1 MATYIL
7 QGQGFVLLPGSPG
20 LSSALPRPAQPL
32 AAIAD
37 GFISEEHA
45 VRISKTSYP
54 VETGGSLV
62 DHAVVQPR
70 TLKLVGWVSDLLA
83 PEGRRGNASRGSD
96 AWLQLTRLV
105 ESREPFLA
113 VTMLGAYP
121 SMLITS
127 LKAPVDRTT
136 GRALRFEMELE
147 EVQFRAL
154 ERGQRP
160 PPVRIGPAE
169 DRPEEVNLGKLNA
182 VVVPVPTPVAV
193 MAINDLQEEPEEDS
207 PSFWGRIGGA
217 FKAVGRFSGIG
228 IGIGIR

>member
-1 MATYIL
+1 MATYVI
-7 QGQGFVLLPGSPG
+7 QGQDFVLLP
-20 LSSALPRPAQPL
+20 SALSRSVQPL

-37 GFISEEHA
+37 GFISEEHS
-45 VRISKTSYP
+45 VRLSKTSYP

-83 PEGRRGNASRGSD
+83 PEGKRGNPSRGID
-96 AWLQLTRLV
+96 AWLQLNRLV
-105 ESREPFLA
+105 ETREPFLA

-147 EVQFRAL
+147 EVQFRSL

-169 DRPEEVNLGKLNA
+169 DRSEEVDRSLVNA
-182 VVVPVPTPVAV
+182 PIVLPLAV
-193 MAINDLQEEPEEDS
+193 IEEINDLQEPEESEDG
-207 PSFWGRIGGA
+207 PSVGGRIAGA
-217 FKAVGRFSGIG
+217 FKAVGRFFGIG
-228 IGIGIR
+228 

>member
-1 MATYIL
+1 MAASVI
-7 QGQGFVLLPGSPG
+7 QGQGFVLFPGSHALP
-20 LSSALPRPAQPL
+20 SALFRSLQPL

-83 PEGRRGNASRGSD
+83 PEGRRGSPSRGSD
-96 AWLQLTRLV
+96 AWLQLNRLV

-169 DRPEEVNLGKLNA
+169 DRSEEDDRGRVNAPSIPPEH
-182 VVVPVPTPVAV
+182 VVRE
-193 MAINDLQEEPEEDS
+193 INGLQEPEESEDG
-207 PSFWGRIGGA
+207 PSIGDRIVGA
-217 FKAVGRFSGIG
+217 FKAVGRFFGID
-228 IGIGIR
+228 

>member
-1 MATYIL
+1 MAAGAI
-7 QGQGFVLLPGSPG
+7 QGPDFLLLHGSPA
-20 LSSALPRPAQPL
+20 LSSVLSRPTQPL

-37 GFISEEHA
+37 GFLSEEHA
-45 VRISKTSYP
+45 VRLSKTSYP

-62 DHAVVQPR
+62 DHAVIQPR
-70 TLKLVGWVSDLLA
+70 TLKLAGWVSDLLA
-83 PEGRRGNASRGSD
+83 PEGRRGSPSRGID
-96 AWLQLTRLV
+96 AWSQLTGLIK
-105 ESREPFLA
+105 SREPFLV
-113 VTMLGAYP
+113 VTLLGVYP

-169 DRPEEVNLGKLNA
+169 DRSEEVDGGLVNA
-182 VVVPVPTPVAV
+182 PSIPPEHVVVE
-193 MAINDLQEEPEEDS
+193 INDLQEPEESEDG
-207 PSFWGRIGGA
+207 PSIGGRIAGG
-217 FKAVGRFSGIG
+217 FKAIGRFFRIG
-228 IGIGIR
+228 

>member
-1 MATYIL
+1 MAAGVI
-7 QGQGFVLLPGSPG
+7 QGHEFLLFPGSHALP
-20 LSSALPRPAQPL
+20 SALFRRVQPL

-54 VETGGSLV
+54 VDTGGSLV
-62 DHAVVQPR
+62 DHAVIQPR
-70 TLKLVGWVSDLLA
+70 TLKLAGWVSDLLA
-83 PEGRRGNASRGSD
+83 PEGRRGNSSRGSD
-96 AWLQLTRLV
+96 AWLQLTGLI
-105 ESREPFLA
+105 ESREPFLV
-113 VTMLGAYP
+113 VTLLDVYP

-169 DRPEEVNLGKLNA
+169 DRPEEVDLGKTNA
-182 VVVPVPTPVAV
+182 VVVPVATV
-193 MAINDLQEEPEEDS
+193 MAINDLQEPEES
-207 PSFWGRIGGA
+207 EGGPSIGGRIVGGL
-217 FKAVGRFSGIG
+217 KAVGNFFGIG
-228 IGIGIR
+228 

>member
-7 QGQGFVLLPGSPG
+7 RGQGFVLLHGSPG
-20 LSSALPRPAQPL
+20 LSSAPFRSVQPL

-83 PEGRRGNASRGSD
+83 PEGRRGNPSRGSD

-113 VTMLGAYP
+113 VTMLDVYP

-136 GRALRFEMELE
+136 GRALRFEVELE

-169 DRPEEVNLGKLNA
+169 DRSEEDDRGLVNAPSIPSKA
-182 VVVPVPTPVAV
+182 VVVE
-193 MAINDLQEEPEEDS
+193 INDLQEPEESEDG
-207 PSFWGRIGGA
+207 PSIGGRIADA
-217 FKAVGRFSGIG
+217 FKAVGRFFGIG
-228 IGIGIR
+228 

>member
-1 MATYIL
+1 MAASVI
-7 QGQGFVLLPGSPG
+7 QSRDFLLLHGSPG
-20 LSSALPRPAQPL
+20 LSSVLSRSVQPL

-45 VRISKTSYP
+45 VRVSKTSYP

-83 PEGRRGNASRGSD
+83 PEGRRGSPSRGSD
-96 AWLQLTRLV
+96 AWLQLNRLV
-105 ESREPFLA
+105 ESREPFLV
-113 VTMLGAYP
+113 VTLLAFYP

-147 EVQFRAL
+147 EVQFRSL

-169 DRPEEVNLGKLNA
+169 DRSEEVDLGKLSV

-217 FKAVGRFSGIG
+217 FKSVGRFSGIG
-228 IGIGIR
+228 

>member
-1 MATYIL
+1 MAPSVIQSQDFLLFQAGTAS
-7 QGQGFVLLPGSPG
+7 LLP
-20 LSSALPRPAQPL
+20 
-32 AAIAD
+32 AIAD

-83 PEGRRGNASRGSD
+83 PEGRRGSLSRGSD
-96 AWLQLTRLV
+96 AWLQLNRLV
-105 ESREPFLA
+105 ESREPFLVVTLLA
-113 VTMLGAYP
+113 VYP

-169 DRPEEVNLGKLNA
+169 DRSEEDDLGKINA
-182 VVVPVPTPVAV
+182 AV
-193 MAINDLQEEPEEDS
+193 HNRQSIGSSWRVDAFKDRSEEEDRVNA
-207 PSFWGRIGGA
+207 PSITSIDRWLESRRFQGR
-217 FKAVGRFSGIG
+217 S
-228 IGIGIR
+228 

>member
-1 MATYIL
+1 MAAGVIHSRD
-7 QGQGFVLLPGSPG
+7 FLLLHGNPA
-20 LSSALPRPAQPL
+20 LSSSLSKSAQPL

-54 VETGGSLV
+54 IETGGSLV
-62 DHAVVQPR
+62 DHAVIQPR
-70 TLKLVGWVSDLLA
+70 TLKLAGWVSDLLA
-83 PEGRRGNASRGSD
+83 PEGRRGSPSRGID
-96 AWLQLTRLV
+96 AWLQLTRLI
-105 ESREPFLA
+105 ESREPFLV
-113 VTMLGAYP
+113 VTLLGVYP

-147 EVQFRAL
+147 EVQFRTL

-169 DRPEEVNLGKLNA
+169 DRSEEVDLGKTNA
-182 VVVPVPTPVAV
+182 VVVPVATV
-193 MAINDLQEEPEEDS
+193 MAINDLQEPEESEDG
-207 PSFWGRIGGA
+207 PSIGGRIVGGL
-217 FKAVGRFSGIG
+217 KAVGSFFGIG
-228 IGIGIR
+228 

>member
-1 MATYIL
+1 MAASVIL
-7 QGQGFVLLPGSPG
+7 GQNFLLLPGNPAL
-20 LSSALPRPAQPL
+20 LSSLPRYAQPL
-32 AAIAD
+32 ASIAD

-83 PEGRRGNASRGSD
+83 PEGRRGNPSRGSD

-105 ESREPFLA
+105 ESREPFL
-113 VTMLGAYP
+113 VFTMLGVYP

-169 DRPEEVNLGKLNA
+169 DRSEEVNRGKGNA
-182 VVVPVPTPVAV
+182 PSIPPEHVVRE
-193 MAINDLQEEPEEDS
+193 INVLQEPEESEDG
-207 PSFWGRIGGA
+207 PSIGDRIVDAGK
-217 FKAVGRFSGIG
+217 FVGRVFGIG
-228 IGIGIR
+228 

>member
-1 MATYIL
+1 MAASVI
-7 QGQGFVLLPGSPG
+7 QGQDFLALYGSQG
-20 LSSALPRPAQPL
+20 LSSSLSRPAPPL

-45 VRISKTSYP
+45 VRVSKTSYP

-62 DHAVVQPR
+62 DHAVVEPR
-70 TLKLVGWVSDLLA
+70 TLKLVGWVSDLLT
-83 PEGRRGNASRGSD
+83 PEGIRGSPSRGID
-96 AWLQLTRLV
+96 AWLQLTRLL
-105 ESREPFLA
+105 ESREPFQV
-113 VTMLGAYP
+113 VTLLDVYP

-169 DRPEEVNLGKLNA
+169 DRSEEIDRGRVSVSELGPLAKVFGN
-182 VVVPVPTPVAV
+182 
-193 MAINDLQEEPEEDS
+193 
-207 PSFWGRIGGA
+207 R
-217 FKAVGRFSGIG
+217 
-228 IGIGIR
+228 

>member
-1 MATYIL
+1 MAASVI
-7 QGQGFVLLPGSPG
+7 QSRDFVLFPGSRALP
-20 LSSALPRPAQPL
+20 SALFRSLQPL

-83 PEGRRGNASRGSD
+83 PEGRRGNPSRGSD
-96 AWLQLTRLV
+96 AWLQLNRLV
-105 ESREPFLA
+105 ESREPFLV
-113 VTMLGAYP
+113 VTLLDVYP
-121 SMLITS
+121 SMLTTS

-147 EVQFRAL
+147 EVQFRSL

-169 DRPEEVNLGKLNA
+169 DRSEEVDRGKSNA
-182 VVVPVPTPVAV
+182 PSIHPIHANPVVVG
-193 MAINDLQEEPEEDS
+193 INDLQEPEESEDG
-207 PSFWGRIGGA
+207 PSIGGRIAGV
-217 FKAVGRFSGIG
+217 FKSVGRFFGIG
-228 IGIGIR
+228 

>member
-1 MATYIL
+1 MAASVI
-7 QGQGFVLLPGSPG
+7 QGQDFLALYGSQG
-20 LSSALPRPAQPL
+20 LSSSLSRPALPL

-45 VRISKTSYP
+45 VRVSKTSYP

-62 DHAVVQPR
+62 DHAVVEPR

-83 PEGRRGNASRGSD
+83 PEGRRGSPSRGID
-96 AWLQLTRLV
+96 AWLQLTRLL
-105 ESREPFLA
+105 ESREPFLV
-113 VTMLGAYP
+113 VTLLDVYP

-169 DRPEEVNLGKLNA
+169 DRSEEVDGGLVNA
-182 VVVPVPTPVAV
+182 PSITS
-193 MAINDLQEEPEEDS
+193 IDRWLDSLRFQSRSEEDDRGLVS
-207 PSFWGRIGGA
+207 VSELGPLAKVFGNR
-217 FKAVGRFSGIG
+217 
-228 IGIGIR
+228 

>member
-1 MATYIL
+1 MAASVI
-7 QGQGFVLLPGSPG
+7 QSRDFLLMHGSPA
-20 LSSALPRPAQPL
+20 LSSVLSRSAQPL
-32 AAIAD
+32 AAIVD

-45 VRISKTSYP
+45 VRLSKTSYP

-83 PEGRRGNASRGSD
+83 PEGRRGSPSRGSD
-96 AWLQLTRLV
+96 AWLLLNRLI
-105 ESREPFLA
+105 ESRKPFLA
-113 VTMLGAYP
+113 VTLLDVYP

-169 DRPEEVNLGKLNA
+169 DRSEEADLGKIIA
-182 VVVPVPTPVAV
+182 VVVPVATV
-193 MAINDLQEEPEEDS
+193 MAINDLQEPEESEDG
-207 PSFWGRIGGA
+207 PSIGGRVVDA
-217 FKAVGRFSGIG
+217 FKAVGRFFGIG
-228 IGIGIR
+228 

>member
-1 MATYIL
+1 MAASVIQSQDFL
-7 QGQGFVLLPGSPG
+7 LLPGSPA
-20 LSSALPRPAQPL
+20 LSSARFRSAQPL

-83 PEGRRGNASRGSD
+83 PEGRRGNPSRGSD

-105 ESREPFLA
+105 ESREPFLV
-113 VTMLGAYP
+113 VTMLGVYP

-169 DRPEEVNLGKLNA
+169 DRSEEVDRGRDNA
-182 VVVPVPTPVAV
+182 PSIPPEHVVRE
-193 MAINDLQEEPEEDS
+193 INDLQEEPEESEDGTS
-207 PSFWGRIGGA
+207 IGGRIAGA
-217 FKAVGRFSGIG
+217 FKAVGRFFGIG
-228 IGIGIR
+228 

>member
-1 MATYIL
+1 MAAGVI
-7 QGQGFVLLPGSPG
+7 QSQDFLLLHGRPA
-20 LSSALPRPAQPL
+20 LSSALFRATQPL

-45 VRISKTSYP
+45 VRLSKTSYP

-62 DHAVVQPR
+62 DHAVIQPR
-70 TLKLVGWVSDLLA
+70 TLKLAGWVSDLLA
-83 PEGRRGNASRGSD
+83 PEGRRGNPSRGID
-96 AWLQLTRLV
+96 AWLQLTRLI
-105 ESREPFLA
+105 ESREPFLV
-113 VTMLGAYP
+113 VTLLGVYP

-147 EVQFRAL
+147 EVQFRSL

-169 DRPEEVNLGKLNA
+169 DRSEEVDLGKLNA
-182 VVVPVPTPVAV
+182 LVVPVPTPVATV
-193 MAINDLQEEPEEDS
+193 MAINDLQEEPKDG
-207 PSFWGRIGGA
+207 PSIGGRIFGA
-217 FKAVGRFSGIG
+217 FKAVGSFSGKFFG
-228 IGIGIR
+228 IG

>member
-1 MATYIL
+1 MAAGVI
-7 QGQGFVLLPGSPG
+7 QGPDFLLFPGSPA
-20 LSSALPRPAQPL
+20 LSSSLPRYVPPL

-62 DHAVVQPR
+62 DHAVIQPR

-83 PEGRRGNASRGSD
+83 PEGRRGSPSRGSD
-96 AWLQLTRLV
+96 AWLQLNRLV
-105 ESREPFLA
+105 ESREPFLV
-113 VTMLGAYP
+113 VTLLAFYP

-169 DRPEEVNLGKLNA
+169 DRPEEVDLGKLSV

-217 FKAVGRFSGIG
+217 FKSVGRFSGIG
-228 IGIGIR
+228 

>member
-1 MATYIL
+1 MAASVI
-7 QGQGFVLLPGSPG
+7 QGQGFVLFPGSPG
-20 LSSALPRPAQPL
+20 LSSVLSMSAQPL
-32 AAIAD
+32 ASIAD

-83 PEGRRGNASRGSD
+83 PEGRRGSPSRGSD
-96 AWLQLTRLV
+96 AWLQLNRLV

-113 VTMLGAYP
+113 VTLLGVYP

-169 DRPEEVNLGKLNA
+169 DRSEEVDGGLVKA
-182 VVVPVPTPVAV
+182 RSIPPEHVVRE
-193 MAINDLQEEPEEDS
+193 INGLQEPEESEDG
-207 PSFWGRIGGA
+207 PSIGDRIVGA
-217 FKAVGRFSGIG
+217 FKAVGRFFGIG
-228 IGIGIR
+228 

>member
-7 QGQGFVLLPGSPG
+7 QGQGFVLFPGSRA
-20 LSSALPRPAQPL
+20 LSSVLSRYAQPL
-32 AAIAD
+32 ASIAD

-70 TLKLVGWVSDLLA
+70 TLKLAGWVSDLLA
-83 PEGRRGNASRGSD
+83 PEGRRGNPSRGSD
-96 AWLQLTRLV
+96 AWLQLTRLI
-105 ESREPFLA
+105 ESREPFLV
-113 VTMLGAYP
+113 VTLLDVYP

-169 DRPEEVNLGKLNA
+169 DRSEEVEGGLVEAPSLHPLHAGP
-182 VVVPVPTPVAV
+182 VVRE
-193 MAINDLQEEPEEDS
+193 INDLQEPEDS
-207 PSFWGRIGGA
+207 EDGPSIGDRIAGV
-217 FKAVGRFSGIG
+217 FKSVGRFFRIG
-228 IGIGIR
+228 

>member
-1 MATYIL
+1 MAASVI
-7 QGQGFVLLPGSPG
+7 QGQDSLLLHGSPA
-20 LSSALPRPAQPL
+20 LLISLPRYAQPL
-32 AAIAD
+32 ASIAD

-45 VRISKTSYP
+45 VRLSKTSYP

-83 PEGRRGNASRGSD
+83 PEGRRGNPSRSID
-96 AWLQLTRLV
+96 AWLQLNRLV

-169 DRPEEVNLGKLNA
+169 DRSEEDDRGKLNA
-182 VVVPVPTPVAV
+182 PSIPSKPVVEE
-193 MAINDLQEEPEEDS
+193 INDLQEPEESEDG
-207 PSFWGRIGGA
+207 PSIGGRIVSA
-217 FKAVGRFSGIG
+217 FKSVGRFFGIG
-228 IGIGIR
+228 

>member
-1 MATYIL
+1 MAVSLI
-7 QGQGFVLLPGSPG
+7 QGQGFVLLPGNHALP
-20 LSSALPRPAQPL
+20 SALFRSLQPL

-83 PEGRRGNASRGSD
+83 PEGRRGSPTRGSD
-96 AWLQLTRLV
+96 AWLQITRLI
-105 ESREPFLA
+105 ESREPFLV
-113 VTMLGAYP
+113 VTLLAFYP

-169 DRPEEVNLGKLNA
+169 DRSEEDDLGKINA
-182 VVVPVPTPVAV
+182 PSITS
-193 MAINDLQEEPEEDS
+193 IDRWLESGRFQSRSEEDDRVNA
-207 PSFWGRIGGA
+207 PSITSIDRWLESR
-217 FKAVGRFSGIG
+217 RFQS
-228 IGIGIR
+228 RR

>member
-1 MATYIL
+1 MAAGVI
-7 QGQGFVLLPGSPG
+7 QGQGFVLLPGSH
-20 LSSALPRPAQPL
+20 ALPL

-62 DHAVVQPR
+62 DHAVVQPH

-83 PEGRRGNASRGSD
+83 PEGKRGTPSRGSD
-96 AWLQLTRLV
+96 AWLQLTRLI
-105 ESREPFLA
+105 ESREPFRV
-113 VTMLGAYP
+113 VTLLGVYS

-136 GRALRFEMELE
+136 GRALHFEMELE

-169 DRPEEVNLGKLNA
+169 DRSEEVDRDRVNA
-182 VVVPVPTPVAV
+182 PPITS
-193 MAINDLQEEPEEDS
+193 IDQWLERRRFQSRSEEVDRDRVNAPPITSIDQWLE
-207 PSFWGRIGGA
+207 RR
-217 FKAVGRFSGIG
+217 RFQS
-228 IGIGIR
+228 RS

>member
-1 MATYIL
+1 MAASVI
-7 QGQGFVLLPGSPG
+7 QGQGFVLFPGSRA
-20 LSSALPRPAQPL
+20 LSSALFRSPQPL
-32 AAIAD
+32 ASIAD

-83 PEGRRGNASRGSD
+83 PEGRRGSPSRGSD
-96 AWLQLTRLV
+96 AWLQLNRLV

-228 IGIGIR
+228 IR

>member
-20 LSSALPRPAQPL
+20 LSSAPFRSVQPL

-45 VRISKTSYP
+45 VRLSKTSYP

-83 PEGRRGNASRGSD
+83 PEGRRGNPSRGSD

-113 VTMLGAYP
+113 VTLLGAYP

-127 LKAPVDRTT
+127 LNAPVDRTT

-169 DRPEEVNLGKLNA
+169 DRSEEVNLGKLS
-182 VVVPVPTPVAV
+182 VGVPVPTPVAV

-217 FKAVGRFSGIG
+217 FKSVGRFSGIG

>member
-1 MATYIL
+1 MAASVIQSRDFL
-7 QGQGFVLLPGSPG
+7 LLPGSPG
-20 LSSALPRPAQPL
+20 LSSVLFRPLQPL

-62 DHAVVQPR
+62 DHAVVQPH

-83 PEGRRGNASRGSD
+83 PEGRRINPSRGSD

-105 ESREPFLA
+105 ESREPFLV
-113 VTMLGAYP
+113 VTMLGVYP

-147 EVQFRAL
+147 EVQFRSL

-169 DRPEEVNLGKLNA
+169 DRS
-182 VVVPVPTPVAV
+182 
-193 MAINDLQEEPEEDS
+193 EEDDRGRVNA
-207 PSFWGRIGGA
+207 PSITSIDRWLESR
-217 FKAVGRFSGIG
+217 RFQS
-228 IGIGIR
+228 RS

>member
-1 MATYIL
+1 MAASVIQSRDFL
-7 QGQGFVLLPGSPG
+7 FLHGSPG
-20 LSSALPRPAQPL
+20 LSSVLSRSAQPL

-45 VRISKTSYP
+45 VRLSKTSYP

-83 PEGRRGNASRGSD
+83 PEGRRGNPSRGSD

-113 VTMLGAYP
+113 VTMLGVYP

-154 ERGQRP
+154 ERGS
-160 PPVRIGPAE
+160 G
-169 DRPEEVNLGKLNA
+169 L
-182 VVVPVPTPVAV
+182 
-193 MAINDLQEEPEEDS
+193 LQC
-207 PSFWGRIGGA
+207 G
-217 FKAVGRFSGIG
+217 
-228 IGIGIR
+228 

>member
-1 MATYIL
+1 MAASVIQSRDFLLL
-7 QGQGFVLLPGSPG
+7 QGSPA
-20 LSSALPRPAQPL
+20 LSSALSRSVQPL

-83 PEGRRGNASRGSD
+83 PEGRRGTPSRGSD

-105 ESREPFLA
+105 ETREPFLA
-113 VTMLGAYP
+113 VTLLDVYP

-169 DRPEEVNLGKLNA
+169 DRSEEVGLGKINA
-182 VVVPVPTPVAV
+182 PSIPSKPGVVE
-193 MAINDLQEEPEEDS
+193 INDLQEEPEEDG
-207 PSFWGRIGGA
+207 PSFWGQTWGFVKGLVGA
-217 FKAVGRFSGIG
+217 G
-228 IGIGIR
+228 

>member
-1 MATYIL
+1 MAASVI
-7 QGQGFVLLPGSPG
+7 QSRDFLLLHGSPG
-20 LSSALPRPAQPL
+20 LSSSPFRLVQPL

-45 VRISKTSYP
+45 VRLSKTSYP

-83 PEGRRGNASRGSD
+83 PEGRRGNPSRGSD

-105 ESREPFLA
+105 ESREPFLV
-113 VTMLGAYP
+113 VTLLSIYP

-160 PPVRIGPAE
+160 PPVLIGPAE
-169 DRPEEVNLGKLNA
+169 DRSEEVDGGLVIAG
-182 VVVPVPTPVAV
+182 
-193 MAINDLQEEPEEDS
+193 E
-207 PSFWGRIGGA
+207 IGPLAQVFGN
-217 FKAVGRFSGIG
+217 R
-228 IGIGIR
+228 

>member
-1 MATYIL
+1 MAASVI
-7 QGQGFVLLPGSPG
+7 QSRDFLLLHGSPA
-20 LSSALPRPAQPL
+20 LSSALFRSVQPL

-62 DHAVVQPR
+62 DHAVVEPR

-83 PEGRRGNASRGSD
+83 PEGRRGSPSRGSD
-96 AWLQLTRLV
+96 AWLQLNQLV
-105 ESREPFLA
+105 ESREPFLV
-113 VTMLGAYP
+113 VTMLGVYP

-169 DRPEEVNLGKLNA
+169 DRSEEVGGGRVNA
-182 VVVPVPTPVAV
+182 PTVLPLAV
-193 MAINDLQEEPEEDS
+193 YG
-207 PSFWGRIGGA
+207 PSIGGRIVDAPTVLPLAVYGPSIGGRIVDA
-217 FKAVGRFSGIG
+217 FKSR
-228 IGIGIR
+228 R

>member
-1 MATYIL
+1 MAAYII
-7 QGQGFVLLPGSPG
+7 QGQDFVLFPGSPV
-20 LSSALPRPAQPL
+20 LFRSLQPL

-83 PEGRRGNASRGSD
+83 PEGRRGNPSRGKD
-96 AWLQLTRLV
+96 AWLQLNRLV
-105 ESREPFLA
+105 ESREPFLV
-113 VTMLGAYP
+113 VTLLGVYP

-169 DRPEEVNLGKLNA
+169 DRSEEVDRGKVNA
-182 VVVPVPTPVAV
+182 VVVSPEHVVV
-193 MAINDLQEEPEEDS
+193 GINALQEPEDS
-207 PSFWGRIGGA
+207 EDGPSIGDRIAGG
-217 FKAVGRFSGIG
+217 FKAIGRFL
-228 IGIGIR
+228 GIR

>member
-1 MATYIL
+1 MVVSLI
-7 QGQGFVLLPGSPG
+7 QGRDFLLLPGSRA
-20 LSSALPRPAQPL
+20 LSSVLSRYAQPL
-32 AAIAD
+32 ASIAD

-83 PEGRRGNASRGSD
+83 PEGRRGSPSRGSD
-96 AWLQLTRLV
+96 AWFQLNRLV

-169 DRPEEVNLGKLNA
+169 DRSEEVDRGRVSVSELGPLAKVFGN
-182 VVVPVPTPVAV
+182 
-193 MAINDLQEEPEEDS
+193 
-207 PSFWGRIGGA
+207 R
-217 FKAVGRFSGIG
+217 
-228 IGIGIR
+228 

>member
-1 MATYIL
+1 MAASVI
-7 QGQGFVLLPGSPG
+7 QGQNFLLLHG
-20 LSSALPRPAQPL
+20 RYAQPL

-45 VRISKTSYP
+45 VRLSKTSYP

-83 PEGRRGNASRGSD
+83 PEGRRGNPSRGSD
-96 AWLQLTRLV
+96 AWRQLTQLV

-113 VTMLGAYP
+113 VTMLGVYP

-169 DRPEEVNLGKLNA
+169 DRSEEVDRGRVNAPSVLPLAVIEEINGLQAPEESEDGPSIGDRIVGA
-182 VVVPVPTPVAV
+182 V
-193 MAINDLQEEPEEDS
+193 
-207 PSFWGRIGGA
+207 
-217 FKAVGRFSGIG
+217 KAVGRFFGIG
-228 IGIGIR
+228 

>member
-1 MATYIL
+1 MAASVI
-7 QGQGFVLLPGSPG
+7 QSRDFLLLHGSPA
-20 LSSALPRPAQPL
+20 LSSARLRSVQPL

-83 PEGRRGNASRGSD
+83 PEGRRGNPSRGSD

-105 ESREPFLA
+105 ESREPFLV
-113 VTMLGAYP
+113 VTMLGVYP

-160 PPVRIGPAE
+160 PPVRIGPAV
-169 DRPEEVNLGKLNA
+169 DRSEEFEGGLVKAPSLHPIHAGP
-182 VVVPVPTPVAV
+182 VVREL
-193 MAINDLQEEPEEDS
+193 NDLQEPEESEDG
-207 PSFWGRIGGA
+207 PSIGGRIVGA
-217 FKAVGRFSGIG
+217 FKAVVRLFRIG
-228 IGIGIR
+228 

>member
-1 MATYIL
+1 MAVSLI
-7 QGQGFVLLPGSPG
+7 QGRDFL
-20 LSSALPRPAQPL
+20 LSSSLPRYAQPL
-32 AAIAD
+32 ASIAD

-45 VRISKTSYP
+45 VRLSKTSYP

-83 PEGRRGNASRGSD
+83 PEGRRGNPSRGSD
-96 AWLQLTRLV
+96 AWLQLNRLV
-105 ESREPFLA
+105 ESREPFLV
-113 VTMLGAYP
+113 VTMLGVYP

-169 DRPEEVNLGKLNA
+169 DRSEEVDRGLVNA
-182 VVVPVPTPVAV
+182 RYLHPIHANPVVRE
-193 MAINDLQEEPEEDS
+193 INGLQEDG
-207 PSFWGRIGGA
+207 PSIGDRIFGA
-217 FKAVGRFSGIG
+217 FKAVGRFFGIG
-228 IGIGIR
+228 